1 MELSEGQEH
10 FIANLGE
17 ACEAARLARLTVELE
32 LGDGRLIVGVPR
44 SSPLGPNDQEIDH
57 TGINPYIEIDNE
69 LVMLERVVSYRV
81 FRPA

>member
-17 ACEAARLARLTVELE
+17 ACEAACLARLTVELE
-32 LGDGRLIVGVPR
+32 LGDGRLTVGVPR
-44 SSPLGPNDQEIDH
+44 SSPTGPNDQEIDH
-57 TGINPYIEIDNE
+57 TGINPYIEIDDE